1 VDVEVK
7 ITGLQELEAR
17 LQEMGALAGSKL
29 LGRVLRKIAK
39 PMLQAAKMGALSIR
53 HSGALAASVKA
64 YNKRPKGGEV
74 ARVAVG
80 SRAKDRTALWLHNT
94 AYQRQRK
101 GIYYGWMV
109 EKGHGNAQ
117 ARPWFGP
124 AVQANEA
131 RAVSAFVSELQKAID
146 RSTRRKSKIAQPDSL
161 VTE

>member
-17 LQEMGALAGSKL
+17 LKEMGALAGSKL
-29 LGRVLRKIAK
+29 IGRVLRKIAK
-39 PMLQAAKMGALSIR
+39 PMQRQAAAGALQLR
-53 HSGALAASVKA
+53 NTGALAASVKI
-64 YNKRPKGGEV
+64 YNRRPKGAQV

-80 SRAKDRTALWLHNT
+80 SKAKDRTALWLHNT
-94 AYQRQRK
+94 GYRRQRK
-101 GIYYGWMV
+101 GIFYGWMV

-124 AVQANEA
+124 AVVANEG
-131 RAVSAFVSELQKAID
+131 RAISNFVLEIQKALD
-146 RSTRRKSKIAQPDSL
+146 KVARRKSKVAQPDSL